1 MGGDLGYEHE
11 YRIPS
16 QTAEGHKIEE
26 IVVEHLRDGGFTE
39 KEIFGIKLAVEEALV
54 NAIKHGNQLDP
65 EKKVTIGFTV
75 NEEGFSIEIRD
86 EGPGFNIEDVPDPTD
101 PENLERPTGR
111 GLYLMHA
118 YMTEC
123 NFIPPGNVCRM
134 KRVR

>member
-1 MGGDLGYEHE
+1 MGGDLGYENE
-11 YRIPS
+11 FRIPS

-26 IVVEHLRDGGFTE
+26 IVVDHLRNGGFTE

-54 NAIKHGNQLDP
+54 PNKTVQ
-65 EKKVTIGFTV
+65 IGFTV
-75 NEEGFSIEIRD
+75 NEEGFAIEIRD
-86 EGPGFNIEDVPDPTD
+86 EGPGFNMEDVPDPTD

-111 GLYLMHA
+111 GLFLMHA

-134 KRVR
+134 KRLR